1 MNNKA
6 VALTLIERCTR
17 LMRWRRI
24 IVVGSV
30 AAMYT
35 DQVRDL
41 LGYGATEVLVIAQGL
56 GTGELPGED
65 GARTVVVPAPSVTSI
80 TEEVKTWIE
89 FAEHPPPEA
98 VAAVEAFDPE
108 GTALCLL
115 DPFATAAT
123 YCGRAALGG
132 RTPAVAAL
140 EDKTVADGIW
150 DASGVRRAP
159 SMVVPVDAGM
169 AAAAHAG
176 LDRGAG
182 TVWSGDAAEGMNGG
196 GDRVRWVRTDT
207 DAAEAIELFTH
218 STRHVRVMPFL
229 EGVPCSI
236 HGFVLTDGVAAFR
249 PVEQLVLRTPG
260 GSRFTY
266 AGVSTWWDPTQADRA
281 EMRTAA
287 TGVGEFLGD
296 RYGLR
301 GGFAVDGVLTA
312 DGFLPTES

>member
-1 MNNKA
+1 M
-6 VALTLIERCTR
+6 
-17 LMRWRRI
+17 
-24 IVVGSV
+24 
-30 AAMYT
+30 
-35 DQVRDL
+35 
-41 LGYGATEVLVIAQGL
+41 
-56 GTGELPGED
+56 
-65 GARTVVVPAPSVTSI
+65 
-80 TEEVKTWIE
+80 
-89 FAEHPPPEA
+89 
-98 VAAVEAFDPE
+98 
-108 GTALCLL
+108 
-115 DPFATAAT
+115 
-123 YCGRAALGG
+123 
-132 RTPAVAAL
+132 
-140 EDKTVADGIW
+140 
-150 DASGVRRAP
+150 
-159 SMVVPVDAGM
+159 
-169 AAAAHAG
+169 
-176 LDRGAG
+176 
-182 TVWSGDAAEGMNGG
+182 
-196 GDRVRWVRTDT
+196 RTDT